1 MGTKR
6 ETRAQKAMTA
16 SGGFL
21 RAQVRRSEKSGGWG
35 RDGLGSLVAAGLQT
49 FDLDFRG
56 ALVPSSQGSHRLEM

>member
-35 RDGLGSLVAAGLQT
+35 RDGLGSLMAGLQS
-49 FDLDFRG
+49 FDL
-56 ALVPSSQGSHRLEM
+56 